1 MNPSGDGLHPAE
13 VGGGTRSG
21 RTIDLAAVEAV
32 ISDDPNL
39 EDWQRDQ
46 LLTNARSVAAFL
58 TSREPALRED

>member
-1 MNPSGDGLHPAE
+1 
-13 VGGGTRSG
+13 
-21 RTIDLAAVEAV
+21 LAAVEAV